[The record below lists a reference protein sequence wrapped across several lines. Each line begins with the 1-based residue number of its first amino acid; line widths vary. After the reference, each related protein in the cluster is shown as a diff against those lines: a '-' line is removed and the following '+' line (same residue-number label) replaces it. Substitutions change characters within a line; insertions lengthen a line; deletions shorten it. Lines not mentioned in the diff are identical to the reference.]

1 MEERH
6 FDRFFQGTP
15 PEVDVEGIRRRW
27 LALEPPYMVDD
38 WTLPL
43 PVWAKRG
50 YTETG
55 AEAWDI
61 LHHQLYGNTAL
72 NPLCVYLHIPFCSSK
87 CGFCDS
93 YSFKL
98 GRRKG
103 QHINEYVS
111 LLEQELHVWS
121 QRGNLSQRPVTTVH
135 FGGGTPS
142 FMGVE
147 PFSRIVAGCR
157 EYLSIMP
164 ETEWALE
171 STVTHL
177 GPEMLA
183 CLHELGFRRL
193 HLGVQTLEDL
203 VRKHIGRR
211 QTAEKVLAKTAEIVE
226 MGWVVSV
233 DLICGLPDQTLE
245 GFLEG
250 IKALWEAGVH
260 GFSLYELLIYPQNW
274 KWAERYGLTERTHLA
289 NYWMFQAG
297 ASFLEGLGYNKNLF
311 NHWADAKDENVY
323 FTFPTRGEDLLALGA
338 IADGVF
344 GDYHYRHP
352 GYNRYRR
359 IASEKFPGLEGGTR
373 RNGLENALHP
383 LTTAILAGSIPP
395 ELVSTLEVRWPEASE
410 ALLQR
415 WLELELM
422 ERRDQDGHLCLTS
435 SGSWFAGNM
444 ISQLVALYDPL
455 VPSQIGKRTQA
466 AD

>member
-1 MEERH
+1 MAMQC
-6 FDRFFQGTP
+6 FDEFFRAAP

-27 LALEPPYMVDD
+27 RALKPPYQVDN

-50 YTETG
+50 YSETG

-61 LHHQLYGNTAL
+61 LHHQLYASTAL
-72 NPLCVYLHIPFCSSK
+72 RPFCVYLHVPFCSSK

-98 GRRKG
+98 GRRKSE
-103 QHINEYVS
+103 HIDEYVG
-111 LLEQELHVWS
+111 LLEQELEVWS
-121 QRGNLSQRPVTTVH
+121 QRGNLSQRPVRTVH

-142 FMGVE
+142 FMGVG
-147 PFSRIVAGCR
+147 PFSRIVTRCKEQLAVT
-157 EYLSIMP
+157 P

-177 GPEMLA
+177 GAEMLA

-193 HLGVQTLEDL
+193 HVGVQSLEDL

-211 QTAEKVLAKTAEIVE
+211 QTAAKALAKIAEIVG

-233 DLICGLPDQTLE
+233 DLICGLPDQTLG

-250 IKALWEAGVH
+250 IKRLWKAGVH
-260 GFSLYELLIYPQNW
+260 GFSLYELLIYPQNR

-289 NYWMFQAG
+289 NYWVFQAG
-297 ASFLEGLGYNKNLF
+297 ASYLGALGYKKNLF
-311 NHWADAKDENVY
+311 NHWANGRDENLY

-344 GDYHYRHP
+344 GDYHYRHV
-352 GYNRYRR
+352 GYSRYRR
-359 IASEKFPGLEGGTR
+359 IASEQFPGLEGGTR
-373 RNGLENALHP
+373 RNSLENALHP
-383 LTTAILAGSIPP
+383 LTTAILAGGLPP
-395 ELVSTLEVRWPEASE
+395 ALAPALETIGPDGGES
-410 ALLQR
+410 LLQR
-415 WLELELM
+415 WLELELI
-422 ERRDQDGHLCLTS
+422 EEQGGHLYLTP

-444 ISQLVALYDPL
+444 VSELVARFHH
-455 VPSQIGKRTQA
+455 SG
-466 AD
+466 